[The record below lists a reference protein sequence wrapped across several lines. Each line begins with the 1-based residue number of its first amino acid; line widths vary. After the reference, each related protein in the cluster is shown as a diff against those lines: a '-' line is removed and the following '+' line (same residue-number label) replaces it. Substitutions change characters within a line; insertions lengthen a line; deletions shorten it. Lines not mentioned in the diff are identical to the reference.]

1 MKCLIIMMSVSA
13 GGDGFWFPGQ
23 RSSITDR
30 LHVVAGVRTGVADD
44 GSSSLA
50 ASIPVGAATTG
61 GRGRVRGT
69 TLHKEVISK
78 IGVW

>member
-1 MKCLIIMMSVSA
+1 MQYGLIIMSPSA
-13 GGDGFWFPGQ
+13 GGNSFWFPGQ

-69 TLHKEVISK
+69 T
-78 IGVW
+78 

>member
-1 MKCLIIMMSVSA
+1 MWLDIFFGGGCSVKASLLKTSHE
-13 GGDGFWFPGQ
+13 
-23 RSSITDR
+23 RSSITDC

-61 GRGRVRGT
+61 GRGRVGGT
-69 TLHKEVISK
+69 T
-78 IGVW
+78 

>member
-1 MKCLIIMMSVSA
+1 MSPSA
-13 GGDGFWFPGQ
+13 GRDGFWFPGQ

-69 TLHKEVISK
+69 TLRKEVSSK